1 MYPVSDAFL
10 RAVRSNTR
18 KYFWTGTIVTKGGMT
33 YEFGAKEIVKGSG
46 YISRQCC
53 GSTEIELG
61 TVYAAEM
68 GITLLSD
75 IDRYTLEDAQVT
87 LVFHLVLADDS
98 VEDVPMGVFEVSEA
112 NCLAKCLELK
122 AYDFMLRFDKSFNG
136 FETVGTAYDFIALC
150 CKRCKVEFANKRAEI
165 DAMPNGGVTLSV
177 YTENDIET
185 CRDVLFY
192 VAQVLGG
199 FFIINREGK
208 LELRKYGKD
217 PVMKVEQRHRFSSS
231 FSDFITRYTA
241 VSSTNKQTQIA
252 EYYALDPDN
261 GLTMNLGVNPL
272 LQFGLKETREM
283 LCRNILADLSV
294 IRYVPFDSDTIGN
307 PALDPGDVL
316 TFAGGQADEG
326 QITCITSIR
335 QKIGGKQSLKCV
347 GKNPR
352 LDQAKSRN
360 DKNISGLLN
369 QIEDNAKTGKIGIH
383 TFTNASAHE
392 IGQTKVKLISIQFAS
407 SEENH
412 MQFFAQVVVDV
423 AADPVERSAEASG
436 TVVIPF
442 PGGSGSGTGSADDTS
457 GGADAGSG
465 SGSEVSVDVSLPVKW
480 QEDGQAVCHVVFEF
494 NNEEI
499 VEHCPVETWHSGKHI
514 LSLYYPIEKIV
525 ANYTNIF
532 NVYLWMEYGSGT
544 VDVGDCIASVSG
556 QAMAAGEAWDGKL
569 EVEDYTTRFAIGG
582 GLDVNGFRESLSMQM
597 KETVNRG
604 FEVYFAERAGISG
617 FCRPVEMEGV

>member
-10 RAVRSNTR
+10 RTVRSNTR
-18 KYFWTGTIVTKGGMT
+18 KYFWTGTIVTRDGMT

-53 GSTEIELG
+53 GNTEIELG

-75 IDRYTLEDAQVT
+75 IDRYTLEDALVT
-87 LVFHLVLADDS
+87 LVFHLVLADGS

-112 NCLAKCLELK
+112 NRLAKCLELK

-165 DAMPNGGVTLSV
+165 DAMPNGGVTISV

-352 LDQAKSRN
+352 LAQAKSRN

-499 VEHCPVETWHSGKHI
+499 MEHCPVETWHSGKHI

-525 ANYTNIF
+525 ANYTNTF
-532 NVYLWMEYGSGT
+532 NVYLWMENGSGT

-582 GLDVNGFRESLSMQM
+582 GLNEEVTFR
-597 KETVNRG
+597 
-604 FEVYFAERAGISG
+604 
-617 FCRPVEMEGV
+617 